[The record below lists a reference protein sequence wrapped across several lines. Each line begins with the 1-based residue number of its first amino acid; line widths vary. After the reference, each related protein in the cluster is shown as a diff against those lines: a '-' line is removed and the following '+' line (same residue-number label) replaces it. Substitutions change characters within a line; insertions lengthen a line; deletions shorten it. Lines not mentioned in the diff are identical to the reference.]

1 MSYLKVNSIQS
12 EKSDPLI
19 IQLRINNK
27 NVKMAID
34 TGSEISV
41 ISKQDFERQFGE
53 KKLNQLDS
61 TKTVLR
67 TFSGEKIKPL
77 GIAKVKVEYQG
88 QKKHLNLFVVE
99 KGMST
104 LFGRSWLEKL
114 QLNWKELRNV
124 MNVGQAAP
132 QKDDPLPSKP
142 NKKNKAVIEYLLA
155 RYESVFEDGIG
166 KVEGMK
172 ANRTFKEEPKPVFCK
187 ARTIPF
193 AKRPKV
199 EEELDNLEEMGII
212 SKVNTSEW
220 VTPVVPCGQEK

>member
-1 MSYLKVNSIQS
+1 M
-12 EKSDPLI
+12 E
-19 IQLRINNK
+19 
-27 NVKMAID
+27 ID
-34 TGSEISV
+34 TVSEISV
-41 ISKQDFERQFGE
+41 MSKQEFERQFGKLK

-61 TKTVLR
+61 TKTILR

-124 MNVGQAAP
+124 MNVGQAVP

-142 NKKNKAVIEYLLA
+142 
-155 RYESVFEDGIG
+155 
-166 KVEGMK
+166 
-172 ANRTFKEEPKPVFCK
+172 
-187 ARTIPF
+187 
-193 AKRPKV
+193 KRRIRQLQK
-199 EEELDNLEEMGII
+199 I
-212 SKVNTSEW
+212 
-220 VTPVVPCGQEK
+220 C